1 MKVLGIS
8 GSLRNARYGAGS
20 RRLVDELRS
29 IRSQDELQAF
39 LKEQTRIRSD
49 EFIEA
54 GLNDDTPFDLVYKN
68 LQKLKG
74 EKGLSNSEASL
85 AAGLWGAL
93 QVGADIQ
100 HVGLSRYFPMNGH
113 SRHLEELKQTILDCD
128 AFLVSGP
135 VYFGDRGSLVQAFI
149 EFISSD
155 AELRAHCAGKV
166 YGGIAVGAKRNGGQE
181 TLLIYQLIDMCNLNM
196 LAVGNNHETSSQY
209 GGTMV
214 AGDVGTAWS
223 DKEGLTTSV
232 GTGKRVAQ
240 IAMALARGQSHSLK
254 GRARVGIWM
263 VQDSNDKR
271 GLNRIKDWI
280 AAHGDP
286 NVDYQILDLTSE
298 EIYRCI
304 ACDLCPTHHAPP
316 DEYACIIK
324 SPDDFFVRHHA
335 DLINVDAILLAA
347 YSPADRSNVTA
358 VYQKFMERT
367 RYIRRA
373 SYSLTDRLVAPL
385 VISEINANQNLHIR
399 ILTSLIRHHTIVH
412 HPLIA
417 HEMNGAIINES
428 YFVDQLKK
436 FSNTAIEL
444 TKARLLY
451 ETKHQET
458 WYNPIGYFISAGR
471 NETDRRNGI
480 LDQVFSEKRSSIARE
495 KSERLIEK

>member
-20 RRLVDELRS
+20 QQLIDELRG
-29 IRSQDELQAF
+29 IRTQDELQAY
-39 LKEQTRIRSD
+39 LKEQTRIRAD

-54 GLNDDTPFDLVYKN
+54 GLNTGQPFDVVYEN

-74 EKGLSNSEASL
+74 DKGLSNSEAAL

-93 QVGADIQ
+93 QKGADVT
-100 HVGLSRYFPMNGH
+100 HVGLSRYFPMNGR
-113 SRHLEELKQTILDCD
+113 SRHLDELKSIILGCE

-155 AELRAHCAGKV
+155 TTLRAHCVGKV

-181 TLLIYQLIDMCNLNM
+181 TQLIYQLIDMCNLNM
-196 LAVGNNHETSSQY
+196 LAVGNSHETSSQY

-223 DKEGLTTSV
+223 DNYGLDTSI
-232 GTGKRVAQ
+232 GTGKRIAQ
-240 IAMALARGQSHSLK
+240 IAMTRQRASSHSLK
-254 GRARVGIWM
+254 DKVRVGVWV
-263 VQDSNDKR
+263 VQDSRDKR
-271 GLNRIKDWI
+271 GLTRIREWL
-280 AAHGDP
+280 AQHGSPQVEYKLIDMT
-286 NVDYQILDLTSE
+286 DE

-324 SPDDFFVRHHA
+324 SQKDLFVRRHA
-335 DLINVDAILLAA
+335 ELVDVDAVLLAA
-347 YSPADRSNVTA
+347 YSPIDRSGVTA
-358 VYQKFMERT
+358 VYQQFMERT

-373 SYSLTDRLVAPL
+373 SYALSDRLVAPL
-385 VISEINANQNLHIR
+385 VISEVNANQNLHIR

-417 HEMNGAIINES
+417 LEMNGAIINEPH
-428 YFVDQLKK
+428 FLEQLHRFADTAVD
-436 FSNTAIEL
+436 L
-444 TKARLLY
+444 TKARLLHDA
-451 ETKHQET
+451 EHVET
-458 WYNPIGYFISAGR
+458 WYNPIGYHISAGR

-480 LDQVFSEKRSSIARE
+480 LDQLFSDKHSSLARE
-495 KSERLIEK
+495 KSERLAEK